1 MKWESVAALGTLP
14 PRTRVVMGANL
25 ISSVGTGLV
34 QPFLVL
40 YLTRVRGLSVG
51 TATAVISVIALA
63 SLVGGPFAGR
73 LADGVGIRR
82 TAALAM
88 ATAAVGTS
96 GFALVTTVWGAVL
109 AGSLYGLAYGA
120 MLSVWNV
127 VIAGSTEGRTRS
139 AAFGLQ
145 FVALNAGVGLGG
157 VLGGLFASTADPGR
171 FQWLYVTDGLS
182 FLLAGA
188 LLVAA
193 VGRPRT
199 AAPTGPVPGR
209 TADVAGRG
217 YGAVLRDRQ
226 LLKVLALTLAL
237 VVVGYGQL
245 ESSIPGL
252 VAVQGLDARVM
263 AWAFVANTC
272 CIVLIQALAVT
283 RISRTGPAA
292 LLAATATSWAGCW
305 LLLLLAMTS
314 GGPAL
319 EAALVVGA
327 LAVFAVGEA
336 LLAVA
341 LPTLVNGLAPEA
353 LRGRYNGAYSAAM
366 SAGLVLGPLLGGR
379 LLAGTHAWLL
389 PVVLGLGC
397 LACVGGALR
406 LGRQASTAPVAP
418 RATPD
423 ARTEE
428 TPGAPD
434 RLEHMEGGGVR

>member
-63 SLVGGPFAGR
+63 SLVGGPLAGR
-73 LADGVGIRR
+73 LADGFGIRR

-88 ATAAVGTS
+88 ATAAVVTS
-96 GFALVTTVWGAVL
+96 GFALVTTVRGAVL
-109 AGSLYGLAYGA
+109 AGS
-120 MLSVWNV
+120 LSVWNV

-182 FLLAGA
+182 FLLAGV

-193 VGRPRT
+193 VGRPRS

-237 VVVGYGQL
+237 MVVGYGQL

-314 GGPAL
+314 GRPSL

-434 RLEHMEGGGVR
+434 LLEHVEGGGVR

>member
-1 MKWESVAALGTLP
+1 M
-14 PRTRVVMGANL
+14 
-25 ISSVGTGLV
+25 
-34 QPFLVL
+34 
-40 YLTRVRGLSVG
+40 
-51 TATAVISVIALA
+51 
-63 SLVGGPFAGR
+63 
-73 LADGVGIRR
+73 
-82 TAALAM
+82 
-88 ATAAVGTS
+88 
-96 GFALVTTVWGAVL
+96 GAVL

-209 TADVAGRG
+209 TADVARRG
-217 YGAVLRDRQ
+217 YAAVLRDRQ

-237 VVVGYGQL
+237 MVVGYGQL

-314 GGPAL
+314 GRPAL

-341 LPTLVNGLAPEA
+341 LPTLVNGLAPKRCA
-353 LRGRYNGAYSAAM
+353 
-366 SAGLVLGPLLGGR
+366 
-379 LLAGTHAWLL
+379 AGT
-389 PVVLGLGC
+389 
-397 LACVGGALR
+397 
-406 LGRQASTAPVAP
+406 TAPTRLRCPRAWCSARCWADGCWPAP
-418 RATPD
+418 TPGCCRSSWDWAAWRASRRAATGPAGVDGARGARATPD

-434 RLEHMEGGGVR
+434 RLEHMEGGGCDDGPTGQRTRRGHDPRGVPATRRRTTGRPRAHPPGHHRQLPDAGPGLGRLRGRTRPRRRGPR